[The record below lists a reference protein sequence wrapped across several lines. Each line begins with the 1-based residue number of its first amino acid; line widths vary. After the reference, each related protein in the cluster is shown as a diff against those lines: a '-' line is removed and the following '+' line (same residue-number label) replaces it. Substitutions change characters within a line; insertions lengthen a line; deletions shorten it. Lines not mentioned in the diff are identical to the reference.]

1 MHNHLLLFACFG
13 NLKVIPCIFLDILK
27 LAKVAATF
35 EIGWMFSC
43 ANSFKNISR
52 AHMQGAEMSTVE
64 KRFLSFKIYTEKYLL
79 YWQRIAI
86 WAVATYGTKISS
98 CIS

>member
-1 MHNHLLLFACFG
+1 MHNHLLLFACLG
-13 NLKVIPCIFLDILK
+13 NLKVIPCI

-52 AHMQGAEMSTVE
+52 AHIQGAEMSTVE